1 MSLNLPALIA
11 LVLAAPAVETRFVQ
25 VAPVPA
31 ASSAARAPGKERAV
45 ILLHGL
51 TIHPFS
57 KENVA
62 RATFHDWQA
71 PDSLLVKRLVK
82 DSDVYAFAYSQNA
95 PADEVAASA
104 DLAAAVRALR
114 DRGYRQLVLVGHS
127 AGGVIARQ
135 FVEDNPR
142 AGVTKVIQVCAP
154 NGGSSWARVKAVR
167 SNQVDFLTSLTKET
181 RRKAL
186 RDRSD
191 KEIPG
196 DVEFACVVANA
207 AVTGDGLVN
216 THAQWTED
224 LQRQGVPAFPVNTTH
239 WFAVRGRK
247 GAELVS
253 ELVREPQPR
262 WDAKKVS
269 EARRKIFG
277 TDDREKK

>member
-127 AGGVIARQ
+127 AGGLIARHL
-135 FVEDNPR
+135 VEDHPDS
-142 AGVTKVIQVCAP
+142 GVTKVIQVCSP
-154 NGGSSWARVKAVR
+154 NGGSPLATSTVPKSQRVFVECL
-167 SNQVDFLTSLTKET
+167 SVDG
-181 RRKAL
+181 RRKCLEL
-186 RDRSD
+186 RGDKRIPEKVQFVCVIARAKKTSD
-191 KEIPG
+191 TDGVVPCGCQWTADLHKQGIPA
-196 DVEFACVVANA
+196 ACVVGGHREVVRDAK
-207 AVTGDGLVN
+207 
-216 THAQWTED
+216 
-224 LQRQGVPAFPVNTTH
+224 
-239 WFAVRGRK
+239 FAETLAG
-247 GAELVS
+247 
-253 ELVREPQPR
+253 LVREKHDR
-262 WDAKKVS
+262 WPAERIAKAKK
-269 EARRKIFG
+269 EIFG
-277 TDDREKK
+277 K